1 MSTTSTPSDAAAAGE
16 GLFDL
21 FLLAPVGIVTFG
33 ANGRVQY
40 LNPAAR
46 QLLGTVE
53 SGDLRESMVDLL
65 GDRIPDLATR
75 LRQSTTRGEVVV
87 RAPRVLLGAGTRRAL
102 VGVTVVRVDDDRFA
116 ALLVDA
122 TELAVA
128 DARAAHERTLRAT
141 MDGVVRAQGFF
152 TLDADG
158 RIDEWGISAERLTG
172 FTTDDV
178 RGQPLDVLAPEDT
191 LSPTHVAE
199 TLALAQ
205 RNGWCEEEGWRR
217 RRNAGSFW
225 GAMVV
230 TAIRDDDS
238 TLRGYSV
245 ALHDV
250 TERRAMLEG
259 ARDDGGT
266 DYLTGVA
273 NRRGF
278 FEVAA
283 SEIGR
288 ARRYSHALTLVLV
301 DPDQFRGINDQ
312 YGTAFGDECL
322 QAVSW
327 VCRQESRQVDVV
339 GRVGG
344 EEFAVLLPST
354 DLSGGLV
361 LAERIRERMQRHVFG
376 GDHAGVRC
384 TLSLGVAELTPETAA
399 IDDLLRLA
407 ELAVQRAKQAGRN
420 LVVGYDA

>member
-1 MSTTSTPSDAAAAGE
+1 MTTPIDMAAIGPDANA
-16 GLFDL
+16 LFDL
-21 FLLAPVGIVTFG
+21 FLVAPVGIVTFSLT
-33 ANGRVQY
+33 GRIQY

-46 QLLGTVE
+46 QLLA
-53 SGDLRESMVDLL
+53 SADAGDLRESIFDML
-65 GDRIPDLATR
+65 GDRIPDLASR
-75 LRQSTTRGEVVV
+75 LRASTSRGQVVV
-87 RAPRVLLGAGTRRAL
+87 RAPRVAFGSTANAAMMT
-102 VGVTVVRVDDDRFA
+102 VTVVRLSDDLCA
-116 ALLVDA
+116 ALLTTAD
-122 TELAVA
+122 ELAEA
-128 DARAAHERTLRAT
+128 DRRLAYEQSVRSA

-152 TLDADG
+152 TLTATG
-158 RIDEWGISAERLTG
+158 LIQEWGISAERLTG

-178 RGQPLDVLAPEDT
+178 RGKSLDVLSPEDS
-191 LSPTHVAE
+191 LSPTHITE
-199 TLALAQ
+199 TLALAE

-230 TAIRDDDS
+230 TTIRDAAGAVV
-238 TLRGYSV
+238 GYSV
-245 ALHDV
+245 VLHDV
-250 TERRAMLEG
+250 TERRALLEG
-259 ARDDGGT
+259 TRDDGGT

-288 ARRYSHALTLVLV
+288 ARRYGHSLTLVLV
-301 DPDQFRGINDQ
+301 DPDEFRLLNDQ
-312 YGTAFGDECL
+312 HGTAFGDECL

-376 GDHAGVRC
+376 GDHSSVRC
-384 TLSLGVAELTPETAA
+384 TLSLGVAELNPETAA
-399 IDDLLRLA
+399 VDDLLRMA
-407 ELAVQRAKQAGRN
+407 EAAVQRAKQAGRN
-420 LVVGYDA
+420 LVVGFDP

>member
-1 MSTTSTPSDAAAAGE
+1 MSAPGAGVDPPEAE

-21 FLLAPVGIVTFG
+21 FLVAPVGIVTFG
-33 ANGRVQY
+33 ATGRVQY

-46 QLLGTVE
+46 QLLATVE
-53 SGDLRESMVDLL
+53 AGELRESIVDLL
-65 GDRIPDLATR
+65 GDRIPDLASR
-75 LRQSTTRGEVVV
+75 LRTATSRGEVVV
-87 RAPRVLLGAGTRRAL
+87 RAPRVSLGGRV
-102 VGVTVVRVDDDRFA
+102 VGITIVRSGEQQFA
-116 ALLVDA
+116 ALLTAAD
-122 TELAVA
+122 ELAAA
-128 DARAAHERTLRAT
+128 DQRLAHERALRSA
-141 MDGVVRAQGFF
+141 MDGVVRAQGFL
-152 TLDADG
+152 TLDAGG
-158 RIDEWGISAERLTG
+158 RIEEWGISAERLTG
-172 FTTDDV
+172 FTADDV
-178 RGQPLDVLAPEDT
+178 RGQTLDVLSPEDS

-199 TLALAQ
+199 TLALAE

-217 RRNAGSFW
+217 RRNAGAFW
-225 GAMVV
+225 GAMIV
-230 TAIRDDDS
+230 TAVRDAS
-238 TLRGYSV
+238 GAVAGYSV

-250 TERRAMLEG
+250 TERRALLEG

-278 FEVAA
+278 FEVAG

-288 ARRYSHALTLVLV
+288 ARRYGHALTLVLV
-301 DPDQFRGINDQ
+301 DPDEFRKLNDEH
-312 YGTAFGDECL
+312 GTAFGDECL

-354 DLSGGLV
+354 ELSGGLV

-376 GDHAGVRC
+376 GEHAGVRC

-399 IDDLLRLA
+399 IDDLLRMA